1 MSRFDSYTDSYE
13 AAVEQSIGFS
23 RQKVSYFARRKA
35 MHLLDVCGRYV
46 GDPEKLSV
54 LDVGC
59 GIGITD
65 EHLVGHVRELHGV
78 DTSAETLE
86 RAAAR
91 NPEARYRACS
101 EHSLPFD
108 SGTFD
113 AAFAACVLHHVDPDK
128 RLAFVSE
135 LRRVLRPGGVAV
147 LFEHNPLNPLTRIA
161 VSRCEFDDD
170 AILLGR
176 RAASGLLEK
185 SGLCPIE
192 RRYIVFFSGGDARV
206 RAIERFLG
214 AVPLGAQYYVV
225 GARRSE
231 ID

>member
-23 RQKVSYFARRKA
+23 GQKVSYFGRRKA
-35 MHLLDVCGRYV
+35 VQLLDVCRRYV
-46 GDPEKLSV
+46 GSPEKLSV

-65 EHLVGHVRELHGV
+65 EHLVGQVRELHGV
-78 DTSAETLE
+78 DVSAEAVE

-91 NPEARYRACS
+91 NPEARYGVCS

-108 SGTFD
+108 SGSFD
-113 AAFAACVLHHVDPDK
+113 VAFAVCVIHHLSPEKRVNFAC
-128 RLAFVSE
+128 E
-135 LRRVLRPGGVAV
+135 MRRVVRPGGVVV
-147 LFEHNPLNPLTRIA
+147 LFEHNPLNPLTRFA

-176 RAASGLLEK
+176 HAAGELLK
-185 SGLCPIE
+185 SAALRPVE
-192 RRYIVFFSGGDARV
+192 RRYVVFFTRGEARV
-206 RAIERFLG
+206 RAVERLLR

-225 GARRSE
+225 GAR
-231 ID
+231 